1 MCQHNRTSFF
11 FWLMLS
17 SKCMFFFKK
26 IEVQL
31 AYNAVLLSAVQQSD
45 SVIHL
50 HILFYILRH
59 YGLSQDVEYSSLCS
73 KVGPCCFSIFYII
86 VCIC

>member
-11 FWLMLS
+11 LAHVKFKMYVLFL
-17 SKCMFFFKK
+17 KK

-31 AYNAVLLSAVQQSD
+31 AYNVVLLSAVQQSD
-45 SVIHL
+45 SVIHIY
-50 HILFYILRH
+50 ILFYILFH

-86 VCIC
+86 VCVC